1 MEPTPDDLLQEAN
14 NPALPFCQR
23 VFACEQLVLLVN
35 ARKILPA
42 ILMQVNQDVYNGWRT
57 GRCK

>member
-1 MEPTPDDLLQEAN
+1 MPSPAYLLEQTN
-14 NPALPFCQR
+14 DTALPFCQR